1 MVSPVTD
8 KTFDLLCIGEP
19 LGEFNATRAQA
30 GAFQFGHGGD
40 TSNCA
45 IAAARQGARVAYHG
59 ALGED
64 AAGRSFR
71 ELWSKEGVDDAHVP
85 THPSA
90 PTGLYFV
97 DHGPA
102 GHVFAYLRAGSA
114 ASLMG
119 PCDLPLDAI
128 RSARIVQAS
137 GISQAISA
145 SACDAV
151 FDAFSVAREAGVL
164 TAYDTNLRLKL
175 WPLARARAIIQ
186 AACGMADI
194 VLPGLDDATLL
205 TGLTAPDA
213 IVDLYLGLG
222 AKVVALTLGH
232 EGSLVA
238 TPERRERLVPIKVDA
253 IDATGAGD
261 CYDGAFLAEY
271 IRTGDAFAAG
281 AYANVAAALSTQGY
295 GAVAPLPRRADV
307 EARIAQERVGQERV
321 AHEAKAAR

>member
-1 MVSPVTD
+1 MMTD
-8 KTFDLLCIGEP
+8 IVCIGEP
-19 LGEFNATRAQA
+19 LGEFNATRGEA
-30 GAFQFGHGGD
+30 GAYRFGLGGD

-45 IAAARQGARVAYHG
+45 IAAARQGAKVAYIG
-59 ALGED
+59 ALGDDEP
-64 AAGRSFR
+64 GRTFR
-71 ELWSKEGVDDAHVP
+71 AVWAEEGVDDRHVS
-85 THPSA
+85 THPTA

-97 DHGPA
+97 SHGPQ
-102 GHVFAYLRAGSA
+102 GHVFSYLRAGSA
-114 ASLMG
+114 ASLYG
-119 PCDLPLDAI
+119 SAQLPNELIA
-128 RSARIVQAS
+128 SAKVVQAS

-151 FDAFSVAREAGVL
+151 FEAFSIARENGVL

-175 WPLARARAIIQ
+175 WPLTRARAIVH
-186 AACGMADI
+186 AACEMADI
-194 VLPGLDDATLL
+194 VLPGDGDAKLL
-205 TGLTAPDA
+205 TGLEQPDA
-213 IVDLYLGLG
+213 IVDFYLKLG

-238 TPERRERLVPIKVDA
+238 TPSKRQRFVPIKVDA

-307 EARIAQERVGQERV
+307 EARIAQE
-321 AHEAKAAR
+321 AAGRA

>member
-1 MVSPVTD
+1 MTD
-8 KTFDLLCIGEP
+8 TRFDLLCLGEP
-19 LGEFNATRAQA
+19 LGEFNATRAES

-45 IAAARQGARVAYHG
+45 VAAARQGASVAYAG
-59 ALGED
+59 ALGD
-64 AAGRSFR
+64 DSPGRSIR
-71 ELWSKEGVDDAHVP
+71 ELWAREGVDDAHVS

-97 DHGPA
+97 EHGPS
-102 GHVFAYLRAGSA
+102 GHAFSYLRAGSA
-114 ASLMG
+114 ASLYG
-119 PCDLPLDAI
+119 PRDLPQGLI

-151 FDAFSVAREAGVL
+151 FEAFSIARANGVL

-175 WPLARARAIIQ
+175 WPLTRARAIIH
-186 AACGMADI
+186 AACAMADI
-194 VLPGLDDATLL
+194 VLPGLDDAIQL
-205 TGLTAPDA
+205 TGLDDPDA
-213 IVDLYLGLG
+213 IADVYLGLG

-238 TPERRERLVPIKVDA
+238 TPERRERLVPIRVEA
-253 IDATGAGD
+253 VDATGAGD
-261 CYDGAFLAEY
+261 CYDGAFLVEY
-271 IRTGDAFAAG
+271 LRTGDAFAAG

-295 GAVAPLPRRADV
+295 GAIAPVPRRADV
-307 EARIAQERVGQERV
+307 EARIAL
-321 AHEAKAAR
+321 EAGAPH

>member
-1 MVSPVTD
+1 VTEISI
-8 KTFDLLCIGEP
+8 DLLCIGEP
-19 LGEFNATRAQA
+19 LGEFNATRADP

-45 IAAARQGARVAYHG
+45 VAAARQGARAAYAG
-59 ALGED
+59 ALGD
-64 AAGRSFR
+64 DMAGRAIR
-71 ELWSKEGVDDAHVP
+71 ELWAREGVDDALVS

-97 DHGPA
+97 DHGPT
-102 GHVFAYLRAGSA
+102 GHVFSYLRAGSA
-114 ASLMG
+114 ASLYG
-119 PCDLPLDAI
+119 PADLPRAAI
-128 RSARIVQAS
+128 ASARIVQAS

-145 SACDAV
+145 SAADAV
-151 FDAFSVAREAGVL
+151 FEAFALARENGVL

-175 WPLARARAIIQ
+175 WPLTRARAIVH
-186 AACGMADI
+186 AACAMADI
-194 VLPGLDDATLL
+194 VLPGLDDARLL
-205 TGLTAPDA
+205 TGLEDPDA
-213 IVDLYLGLG
+213 IADVYLRMGG
-222 AKVVALTLGH
+222 KVVALTLGH

-238 TPERRERLVPIKVDA
+238 TSGRRERLVPIAVDC

-295 GAVAPLPRRADV
+295 GAVAPVPRRDEV
-307 EARIAQERVGQERV
+307 EARIAL
-321 AHEAKAAR
+321 EAEKNRTKKAN

>member
-1 MVSPVTD
+1 MTD
-8 KTFDLLCIGEP
+8 IRYDLLCIGEP
-19 LGEFNATRAQA
+19 LGEFNATRAES

-45 IAAARQGARVAYHG
+45 IAAARQGAKTAYLG
-59 ALGED
+59 ALGD
-64 AAGRSFR
+64 DMAGRSIR
-71 ELWSKEGVDDAHVP
+71 DLWRREGVDDSHVP

-97 DHGPA
+97 DHGPS
-102 GHVFAYLRAGSA
+102 GHVFSYLRAGSA

-119 PCDLPLDAI
+119 PRDVPRDLIA
-128 RSARIVQAS
+128 SVRIVQAS

-151 FDAFSVAREAGVL
+151 FEAFAMAREAGVT

-175 WPLARARAIIQ
+175 WPLTRAKAIIN

-194 VLPGLDDATLL
+194 VLPGYDDATQL
-205 TGLTAPDA
+205 TGLTDADA
-213 IVDLYLGLG
+213 IADFYLRLG
-222 AKVVALTLGH
+222 AKIVALTLGH

-238 TPERRERLVPIKVDA
+238 TPERRERLVPIAVDA
-253 IDATGAGD
+253 VDATGAGD

-281 AYANVAAALSTQGY
+281 AYANVAAALSTQGFS
-295 GAVAPLPRRADV
+295 AVAPLPRRAEV
-307 EARIAQERVGQERV
+307 EARMALE
-321 AHEAKAAR
+321 AAR

>member
-1 MVSPVTD
+1 MTQ
-8 KTFDLLCIGEP
+8 TRYDLLCIGEP
-19 LGEFNATRAQA
+19 LGEFNATRAES

-45 IAAARQGARVAYHG
+45 IAAARQGAKTAYLG
-59 ALGED
+59 ALGD
-64 AAGRSFR
+64 DMAGRSIR
-71 ELWSKEGVDDAHVP
+71 ELWRREGVDDAHVT
-85 THPSA
+85 THQSA

-97 DHGPA
+97 DHGPS
-102 GHVFAYLRAGSA
+102 GHIFSYLRAGSA

-119 PCDLPLDAI
+119 PRDVPRELVA
-128 RSARIVQAS
+128 SARIVQAS

-151 FDAFSVAREAGVL
+151 FEAFAIAREAGVT

-175 WPLARARAIIQ
+175 WPLTRAKAIIN

-194 VLPGLDDATLL
+194 VLPGYDDATQL
-205 TGLTAPDA
+205 TGLSDADA
-213 IVDLYLGLG
+213 IADFYLRLG
-222 AKVVALTLGH
+222 AKIVALTLGH

-281 AYANVAAALSTQGY
+281 AYANVAAALSTQGFS
-295 GAVAPLPRRADV
+295 AVAPLPRRADV
-307 EARIAQERVGQERV
+307 EARMAL
-321 AHEAKAAR
+321 EAKKAN

>member
-1 MVSPVTD
+1 MLRPPAPQRDGLRPVTQ
-8 KTFDLLCIGEP
+8 TRFDLLCIGEP
-19 LGEFNATRAQA
+19 LGEFNATRAES

-45 IAAARQGARVAYHG
+45 IAAARQGAKAAYLG
-59 ALGED
+59 ALGD
-64 AAGRSFR
+64 DMAGRSIR
-71 ELWSKEGVDDAHVP
+71 DLWRREGVDETHVT
-85 THPSA
+85 THQSA

-97 DHGPA
+97 DHGPS
-102 GHVFAYLRAGSA
+102 GHVFSYLRAGSA

-119 PCDLPLDAI
+119 PRDVSRDLIA
-128 RSARIVQAS
+128 SARIVQAS

-151 FDAFSVAREAGVL
+151 FEAFAIAREAGVT

-175 WPLARARAIIQ
+175 WPLTRAKAIIN

-194 VLPGLDDATLL
+194 VLPGYDDATQL
-205 TGLTAPDA
+205 TGLSDADA
-213 IVDLYLGLG
+213 IADFYLRMG
-222 AKVVALTLGH
+222 AKIIALTLGH

-238 TPERRERLVPIKVDA
+238 TPGRRERLVPIKVDA

-281 AYANVAAALSTQGY
+281 AYANVAAALSTQGF

-307 EARIAQERVGQERV
+307 EARMAL
-321 AHEAKAAR
+321 EAKKAN

>member
-1 MVSPVTD
+1 MTETSI
-8 KTFDLLCIGEP
+8 DLLCIGEP
-19 LGEFNATRAQA
+19 LGEFNATRADA

-45 IAAARQGARVAYHG
+45 VAAARQGAHAAYAG
-59 ALGED
+59 ALGD
-64 AAGRSFR
+64 DMAGRSIR
-71 ELWSKEGVDDAHVP
+71 ELWAREGVDDAHVS
-85 THPSA
+85 THQSA

-97 DHGPA
+97 DHGPT
-102 GHVFAYLRAGSA
+102 GHVFSYLRAGSA
-114 ASLMG
+114 ASLYG
-119 PCDLPLDAI
+119 PRDLPRDAI
-128 RSARIVQAS
+128 ACAKIVQAS

-145 SACDAV
+145 SAADAV
-151 FDAFSVAREAGVL
+151 FEAFALARESGVL

-175 WPLARARAIIQ
+175 WPLTRARAIVH
-186 AACGMADI
+186 AACAMADI
-194 VLPGLDDATLL
+194 VLPGLDDARLL
-205 TGLTAPDA
+205 TGLEDPDA
-213 IVDLYLGLG
+213 IADVYLRMG

-238 TPERRERLVPIKVDA
+238 TPDRRERLVPIAVDC

-295 GAVAPLPRRADV
+295 GAVAPVPRRDEV
-307 EARIAQERVGQERV
+307 EARIALESQ
-321 AHEAKAAR
+321 KAN